1 MKRSIPRA
9 LVACAFAIV
18 AVSPAFA
25 ASDLTGRSVAV
36 DWDYGTAPVSIAQR
50 TVTVGAGPEIQCA
63 GGGVGPDL
71 CAFFV
76 DGATIDLGAN
86 TLSLSIDSGTSSW
99 TPAGFNGYEF
109 SNLSSGG
116 PWTGYTLSTTF
127 AGLDASRI
135 TFTPDA
141 VWINMQDIHPV
152 AGQSFTLT
160 LQTSAVPEP
169 GNLALLL
176 AGLGMFACVALRRRA

>member
-1 MKRSIPRA
+1 MHRFIPRA
-9 LVACAFAIV
+9 LAVCASAAI

-25 ASDLTGRSVAV
+25 ASDLTGQSIAV
-36 DWDYGTAPVSIAQR
+36 NWDFGSTPVSIAER
-50 TVTVGAGPEIQCA
+50 TVTVGGGPEIQCA
-63 GGGVGPDL
+63 GGAAGPDL
-71 CAFFV
+71 CTFFI

-86 TLSLSIDSGTSSW
+86 TLSLSIDSGTSYW

-141 VWINMQDIHPV
+141 LWVNMQDIQPV
-152 AGQSFTLT
+152 AGQSFTIT
-160 LQTSAVPEP
+160 LQASAVPEP
-169 GNLALLL
+169 GNFALLL
-176 AGLGMFACVALRRRA
+176 AGLGVFACAALRRRA